1 MAFAGG
7 LDEGCREG
15 GIEDPC
21 KAFGSSAWKNIS
33 WGDKDHTESRLGRIG
48 DVRCFLAISMSR
60 RCHVGP
66 GSQASEDRVRT
77 ETLRGTQ
84 WLQDVLA

>member
-1 MAFAGG
+1 MWAVGKA
-7 LDEGCREG
+7 

-33 WGDKDHTESRLGRIG
+33 WGDKDHTESPLGCIG
-48 DVRCFLAISMSR
+48 DVRCFLAISMSW

-66 GSQASEDRVRT
+66 GRRVSEDRAWT
-77 ETLRGTQ
+77 EKLRGTQ